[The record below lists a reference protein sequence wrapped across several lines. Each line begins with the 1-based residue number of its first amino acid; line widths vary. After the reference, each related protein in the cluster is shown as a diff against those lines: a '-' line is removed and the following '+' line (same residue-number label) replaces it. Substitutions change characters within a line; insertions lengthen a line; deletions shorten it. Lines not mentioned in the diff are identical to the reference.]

1 MGLPKKILYAT
12 NINSETKDIFLTTYI
27 PIKKENKYYRP
38 ENTPLGYDMW
48 IPNVLD
54 LKFDDGTIQVEVIES
69 EKETGLWL
77 ICEDGDFLE
86 EQWLQTDK
94 PKYVEGRTDK
104 FDFNE
109 EHYEEDVDFFNNF
122 HIDTDIKMKNG
133 DCINVTLRQIKNT

>member
-1 MGLPKKILYAT
+1 MGLPKKTLYAT
-12 NINSETKDIFLTTYI
+12 NINHETNDIFLTAYI
-27 PIKKENKYYRP
+27 PIKKENRYYRP

-48 IPNVLD
+48 IPNVID

-77 ICEDGDFLE
+77 ICEDGYFLE
-86 EQWLQTDK
+86 EQWLHTDK

-109 EHYEEDVDFFNNF
+109 EHYEEDVDFFNSL

-133 DCINVTLRQIKNT
+133 DCINVTLRKIKNI